1 MLDLVLN
8 NRWCIWVPPCRRWC
22 LKQALLLACLI
33 MTCYYRHCDYLLLYI
48 PNHSYLIISVCV
60 WTCLQ
65 QLLLSLSTASGEFA
79 APNPRL
85 LSVIGGCIPF
95 LLSFH
100 CLSPSLFWEHVHVCI
115 LSLPRRGGRR
125 VVHVHLYLTDV
136 HVRAVLT
143 CDMYLYF

>member
-1 MLDLVLN
+1 MG
-8 NRWCIWVPPCRRWC
+8 PPCRRWC
-22 LKQALLLACLI
+22 LKQPLLLACLI

-48 PNHSYLIISVCV
+48 LNHSYLIISVCV

-65 QLLLSLSTASGEFA
+65 QLLLSPNTASGEFA

-85 LSVIGGCIPF
+85 LSVIGACIPF

-100 CLSPSLFWEHVHVCI
+100 CLSLSLSLSFWEHVHVCI

-125 VVHVHLYLTDV
+125 VVHVHLYLTD
-136 HVRAVLT
+136 ATT
-143 CDMYLYF
+143 CTCSFDFDMYLYFLVIFKSY

>member
-1 MLDLVLN
+1 MG
-8 NRWCIWVPPCRRWC
+8 PPCRRWC

-48 PNHSYLIISVCV
+48 LNHSYLIISVCV

-65 QLLLSLSTASGEFA
+65 QLLLSPSTASGEFT

-95 LLSFH
+95 FVEFSLS
-100 CLSPSLFWEHVHVCI
+100 LSLSLFLGTCTCICI

-136 HVRAVLT
+136 RAVLSLVT
-143 CDMYLYF
+143 CTCTSSNV

>member
-8 NRWCIWVPPCRRWC
+8 NRGCIWVPPCRRWC

-33 MTCYYRHCDYLLLYI
+33 MTCYYRHYDYLLLYI
-48 PNHSYLIISVCV
+48 LNHSYLIISVCV

-65 QLLLSLSTASGEFA
+65 QLLLSPSTASGEFA

-100 CLSPSLFWEHVHVCI
+100 CLSLSFWEHVHVCI

-136 HVRAVLT
+136 HVHAVLT